1 MFNTSKLLKNICS
14 ITALALLAT
23 AQPVVGA
30 PQAGEADVVYKNGFV
45 YTVDPVRTRAQA
57 FALRDGKFLAVGSN
71 DDMKAV
77 YGKDTTGR
85 QRSRSSP
92 VTAPW
97 PWRRKTRL
105 AP

>member
-1 MFNTSKLLKNICS
+1 MFVRTFLRKTCNAGL
-14 ITALALLAT
+14 LALVAT
-23 AQPVVGA
+23 TQPVIAA
-30 PQAGEADVVYKNGFV
+30 PQAGEADVVYKNGFI

-71 DDMKAV
+71 DGMKAV
-77 YGKDTTGR
+77 SGKDTTGR